1 MDQCHELPKWAWY
14 NIPALCST
22 QSSGDLKRHKE
33 QESTTV
39 SHQCVWEC
47 EDSWSNGGRLKQ
59 MGRQAVASS
68 IPPGSHIVC
77 PEMLFLLTSDLCG
90 VKEWADCDVTLMSSV
105 THGKIVTLLEVF
117 QENYLSGALNA
128 SVSAESTSLLQLLFM
143 KWEVL
148 YFNSKTPQI
157 FLLLSWYEIS
167 MQQIIT
173 RGIHLIKTIYSETI
187 KWSSLTIF
195 IEMLCKWSANNV
207 KSLLGNC
214 SGGKYLLM
222 VAWLELSLM

>member
-1 MDQCHELPKWAWY
+1 MA
-14 NIPALCST
+14 
-22 QSSGDLKRHKE
+22 
-33 QESTTV
+33 
-39 SHQCVWEC
+39 
-47 EDSWSNGGRLKQ
+47 
-59 MGRQAVASS
+59 RQAVASS

-77 PEMLFLLTSDLCG
+77 PEMLFCWPLTCAVWRSGLT
-90 VKEWADCDVTLMSSV
+90 VTSRWCPV

-128 SVSAESTSLLQLLFM
+128 PVSAESTSLLQLLFM

-195 IEMLCKWSANNV
+195 FEMLCKWSANNV